1 MLTRFV
7 RIQLAIFAI
16 VGIIGII
23 AMVLFYIQLPTL
35 LGIGRMTV
43 TLELPA
49 TGGLYRFS
57 NVTYRGVQVG
67 KVTAVA
73 LTANGAKATL
83 SLGTSPKI
91 PANLQADVLSVSAV
105 GEQYVDLRP
114 RTDSAPYL
122 RDGSVIAMHDTTI
135 PQAVGPMLDQVN
147 ALIKSLPKNKIGQLL
162 DESFQAFNGAGY
174 DLGSL
179 SDSTSRISA
188 DANSVVERTRTLT
201 EDSGPLLDSQAKT
214 ADSVRTWA
222 RSLAGISD
230 VVATDDSR
238 VRTLLQNGPG
248 AADEASRLFEQI
260 KPTLPVL
267 LANLTTIGQIGVTYH
282 PSLEQLLVLLPPAV
296 AITQTAAPFN
306 HTDGWAKGDFS
317 FTVDDPPICTVGF
330 LPPNIWRSPSD
341 TSDIDTPDG
350 LYCKLPQDSPL
361 SVRGARN
368 YPCMGHPGKRAPTVE
383 ICNSDKPFMPLA
395 MRQHVL
401 GPSPLDPNLIA
412 QGIPPD
418 DRATADKRI
427 FGPVEGTPLPLG
439 AVPRGTPPG
448 PRGATPPPGT
458 LGAAAPPAP
467 SSANMST
474 QATDFPPIAP
484 LDVPAQGELPPPPP
498 AAPPAPIASAT
509 ARHGQRWTAAGTS
522 KFVRD
527 QGISTRAVGRGCAVR
542 SAYRSLCRSGREV
555 VPAVGSGNAISA
567 QEVAGPVSD
576 LNVLLPSQP
585 ILSSRSGISI
595 ASHWFCPQA
604 PLGPNVLS
612 FPAITGDPSRYS
624 PVPAGSTG

>member
-67 KVTAVA
+67 KVTSVA

-122 RDGSVIAMHDTTI
+122 RNGSVIAKRDTTI

-147 ALIKSLPKNKIGQLL
+147 ALITSLPKNKIGQLL
-162 DESFQAFNGAGY
+162 EESFQAFNGAGY

-179 SDSTSRISA
+179 SDSASRIST

-248 AADEASRLFEQI
+248 AADEASRLFDQI

-296 AITQTAAPFN
+296 AITQTAGPFN
-306 HTDGWAKGDFS
+306 HPEGWAKGDFS

-330 LPPNIWRSPSD
+330 LPPNMWRSPSD

-383 ICNSDKPFMPLA
+383 ICNSDKPFIPLA

-401 GPSPLDPNLIA
+401 GPYPLDPNLLA

-418 DRATADKRI
+418 DRVTADKRI

-439 AVPRGTPPG
+439 AIPRGTPPG

-467 SSANMST
+467 SSASMST
-474 QATDFPPIAP
+474 QAADFPPIAP
-484 LDVPAQGELPPPPP
+484 LDVPVQGELPTPQPAGPPPP
-498 AAPPAPIASAT
+498 AAGPSPADTVNGAPPQAHPSSFGDKASRPAPSVAVAPYDPRTGRYVAPDGKLYQQSDLA
-509 ARHGQRWTAAGTS
+509 TS
-522 KFVRD
+522 KAPKKWQD
-527 QGISTRAVGRGCAVR
+527 
-542 SAYRSLCRSGREV
+542 
-555 VPAVGSGNAISA
+555 
-567 QEVAGPVSD
+567 
-576 LNVLLPSQP
+576 LLP
-585 ILSSRSGISI
+585 
-595 ASHWFCPQA
+595 
-604 PLGPNVLS
+604 
-612 FPAITGDPSRYS
+612 T
-624 PVPAGSTG
+624 

>member
-23 AMVLFYIQLPTL
+23 AMVLFYVQLPTL

-83 SLGTSPKI
+83 SLNTSPKI

-114 RTDSAPYL
+114 RTDSGPYL
-122 RDGSVIAMHDTTI
+122 RNGSVIAVRDTTI

-162 DESFQAFNGAGY
+162 DESFEAFNGAGY

-188 DANSVVERTRTLT
+188 DSNSVVERTRTLT
-201 EDSGPLLDSQAKT
+201 EDTGPLLDSQAKT

-230 VVATDDSR
+230 VLATDDSR
-238 VRTLLQNGPG
+238 VRQLLQNGPG
-248 AADEASRLFEQI
+248 AAAEASRLFEQI
-260 KPTLPVL
+260 KPTLPLL

-296 AITQTAAPFN
+296 AITSTAGPRN
-306 HTDGWAKGDFS
+306 QPEGWAKGDFS

-330 LPPNIWRSPSD
+330 LPPNMWRSPND
-341 TSDIDTPDG
+341 TSEIDTPDG

-401 GPSPLDPNLIA
+401 GPSPIDPNLLS

-418 DRATADKRI
+418 DRVTANDRI
-427 FGPVEGTPLPLG
+427 FGPIEGTPLPPG

-448 PRGATPPPGT
+448 PRGAYGPPVPGS
-458 LGAAAPPAP
+458 AAPPTP
-467 SSANMST
+467 SSGPRFAPMSPMS
-474 QATDFPPIAP
+474 ADLASIAP
-484 LDVPAQGELPPPPP
+484 LDVPASGELPAPPAAPAPPPPP
-498 AAPPAPIASAT
+498 DPAQPDTAPDAANGPGPQAAPSSFRGKATKPSVVIARYDPRT
-509 ARHGQRWTAAGTS
+509 GRY
-522 KFVRD
+522 
-527 QGISTRAVGRGCAVR
+527 VGPDGKL
-542 SAYRSLCRSGREV
+542 Y
-555 VPAVGSGNAISA
+555 
-567 QEVAGPVSD
+567 QQSD
-576 LNVLLPSQP
+576 LATSTAPKTWRDMLP
-585 ILSSRSGISI
+585 
-595 ASHWFCPQA
+595 
-604 PLGPNVLS
+604 
-612 FPAITGDPSRYS
+612 T
-624 PVPAGSTG
+624 

>member
-23 AMVLFYIQLPTL
+23 AMVLFYIQAPTL

-91 PANLQADVLSVSAV
+91 PANLHADVLSVSAV

-122 RDGSVIAMHDTTI
+122 HNGSVIAMRDTTI

-188 DANSVVERTRTLT
+188 DANSVVDRTRTLT
-201 EDSGPLLDSQAKT
+201 EDTGPLLDSQAKT

-238 VRTLLQNGPG
+238 FRTLLQNGPG

-282 PSLEQLLVLLPPAV
+282 PSLEQLLVLLPPSV
-296 AITQTAAPFN
+296 AIIQTAASFN
-306 HTDGWAKGDFS
+306 HPDGWSKGDFS
-317 FTVDDPPICTVGF
+317 LTIDDPPICTVGF
-330 LPPNIWRSPSD
+330 LPQSQWRSPSD

-401 GPSPLDPNLIA
+401 GPSPLDPNLLS

-418 DRATADKRI
+418 DRVSFNKRI
-427 FGPVEGTPLPLG
+427 FGPIEGTPLPPG

-448 PRGATPPPGT
+448 PRGANPPPGT

-474 QATDFPPIAP
+474 QSADFPPIAP
-484 LDVPAQGELPPPPP
+484 LDVPAQGELPPPPAVP
-498 AAPPAPIASAT
+498 PPPTGPPSPDTVNGAPPQAHPSSFGAKASGHAPS
-509 ARHGQRWTAAGTS
+509 
-522 KFVRD
+522 V
-527 QGISTRAVGRGCAVR
+527 AVAPYDPRTGR
-542 SAYRSLCRSGREV
+542 Y
-555 VPAVGSGNAISA
+555 
-567 QEVAGPVSD
+567 VAPDGKLYQQSD
-576 LNVLLPSQP
+576 LAT
-585 ILSSRSGISI
+585 SS
-595 ASHWFCPQA
+595 A
-604 PLGPNVLS
+604 PKKWQDL
-612 FPAITGDPSRYS
+612 FPT
-624 PVPAGSTG
+624 